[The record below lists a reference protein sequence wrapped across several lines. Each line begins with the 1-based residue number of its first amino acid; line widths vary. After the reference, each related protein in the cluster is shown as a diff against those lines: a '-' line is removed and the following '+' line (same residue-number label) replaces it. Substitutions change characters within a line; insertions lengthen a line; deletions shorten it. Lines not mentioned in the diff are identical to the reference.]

1 MGYWAL
7 VLSVAVGAASRR
19 EVLGINFSLLPHPL
33 FNERL
38 VGILPICRSHYL
50 TIL

>member
-1 MGYWAL
+1 MGHW
-7 VLSVAVGAASRR
+7 VLII
-19 EVLGINFSLLPHPL
+19 LPLLPHPPHPPHPL

-50 TIL
+50 TSL